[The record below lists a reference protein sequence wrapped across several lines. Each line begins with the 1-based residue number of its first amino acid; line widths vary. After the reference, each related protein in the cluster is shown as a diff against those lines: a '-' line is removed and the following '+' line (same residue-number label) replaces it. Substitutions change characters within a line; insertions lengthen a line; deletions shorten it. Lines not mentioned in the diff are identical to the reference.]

1 MAGHHSSSWFEWLQS
16 LEAVCWEGALASFF
30 AQATGEEVPQPSATV
45 GTVGT
50 VLSLVPLQQEGG
62 ARGPTPGGMEVTPD
76 SCALS
81 VGGIVRLIWGAC
93 ETADV

>member
-50 VLSLVPLQQEGG
+50 VLLSLCSRREAPG
-62 ARGPTPGGMEVTPD
+62 GPTPGGMEVTPD

>member
-1 MAGHHSSSWFEWLQS
+1 MAGHHSSSWFEWPQS

-50 VLSLVPLQQEGG
+50 VGTVLSLVPLQQEGG
-62 ARGPTPGGMEVTPD
+62 ARGTHAGWNGGD
-76 SCALS
+76 S
-81 VGGIVRLIWGAC
+81 
-93 ETADV
+93 